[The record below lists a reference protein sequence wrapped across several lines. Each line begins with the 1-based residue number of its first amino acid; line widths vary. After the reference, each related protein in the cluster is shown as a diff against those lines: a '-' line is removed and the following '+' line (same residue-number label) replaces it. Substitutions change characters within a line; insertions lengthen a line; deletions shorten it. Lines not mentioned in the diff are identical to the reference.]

1 MSARWRWGLGASIAL
16 NLFLIALFSTHLLS
30 HRHDDRRMAPTM
42 RIDGLAATLPTEDG
56 DKLRAAL
63 QARKDIGAA
72 VDEFRVAQDKVRSI
86 LRTEPFDQAAL
97 KQAMMEAQA
106 RHQVVEAAI
115 HALLADVAGQ
125 MSAKGRAKLA
135 EWPRRP

>member
-16 NLFLIALFSTHLLS
+16 NLFLVALIATHLLS
-30 HRHDDRRMAPTM
+30 RQHAGRHITPTM
-42 RIDGLAATLPTEDG
+42 RIDSLAATLPTPDG

-63 QARKDIGAA
+63 QARSDIGAA
-72 VDEFRVAQDKVRSI
+72 LDEFRAAQDKVRKI

-97 KQAMMEAQA
+97 KQAMAEARV

-115 HALLADVAGQ
+115 HDLIAGVAGQ
-125 MSAKGRAKLA
+125 MSAEGRAKLA
-135 EWPRRP
+135 EWPRKP